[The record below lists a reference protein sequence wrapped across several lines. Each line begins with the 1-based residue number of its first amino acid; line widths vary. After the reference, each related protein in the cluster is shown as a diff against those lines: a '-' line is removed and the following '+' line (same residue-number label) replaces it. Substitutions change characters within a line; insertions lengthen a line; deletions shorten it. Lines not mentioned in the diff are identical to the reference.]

1 MKKAINESAS
11 MNISMSGDNAG
22 EVGEL
27 LKILKNAGMPN
38 AAPVGAIDMP
48 MDMPVKAIPG
58 GAGIDLDR
66 DGNDDMEVGP
76 MDHDHDMP
84 DESPCGSDE
93 GGIGDMKKLA
103 GLKGP
108 MPEEDVE
115 EDGWD
120 NSPDEEY
127 KDDDTMYQSGGIHK
141 KKKAYPATQDGDN
154 PMALETSIK
163 EQLWAALNEKMTARG
178 KDKKTTEGSR
188 GKKSRG
194 KKSRG

>member
-1 MKKAINESAS
+1 
-11 MNISMSGDNAG
+11 
-22 EVGEL
+22 
-27 LKILKNAGMPN
+27 
-38 AAPVGAIDMP
+38 

-93 GGIGDMKKLA
+93 GGMGDMKKLA

-163 EQLWAALNEKMTARG
+163 ERLWAALQEKTANEGDKKRG
-178 KDKKTTEGSR
+178 KKMKTLKASRGNEDIQTTEGR
-188 GKKSRG
+188 GKGRGKKKSRG
-194 KKSRG
+194 